1 VKSGDFRQER
11 IIRMSFKTILTVA
24 GLDQGD
30 HDIALAASLCE
41 EVSAHLCVH
50 LVTFAAPP
58 PMGAYAAVVSDAWVQ
73 ERQADSARLEERMA
87 ALAARLSADPV
98 AADIACDCPEIAWAD
113 EAIGRRGRY
122 CDLTLIGPELL
133 AAGTL
138 KEKTIE
144 GALFSSGKPVLLVPE
159 GAAASLEPKR
169 VMVAWDST
177 IEASRA
183 VREALDILK
192 GAEEVRLV
200 LVDPEEGEAGHGDE
214 PGADAALYLA
224 RHGVRVGVDRLPG
237 SGRPVAEVL
246 ARHAGDMDADM
257 IVMGAYGHSRLRQR
271 ILGGVTR
278 SMIENPPLPVL
289 MAR

>member
-1 VKSGDFRQER
+1 
-11 IIRMSFKTILTVA
+11 MSFRTILTVA

-30 HDIALAASLCE
+30 HDIRLAASLCE
-41 EVSAHLCVH
+41 EVSAHLSIHV
-50 LVTFAAPP
+50 VSFAAPP

-73 ERQADSARLEERMA
+73 ERQADAARLEERMA
-87 ALAARLSADPV
+87 AP
-98 AADIACDCPEIAWAD
+98 
-113 EAIGRRGRY
+113 
-122 CDLTLIGPELL
+122 
-133 AAGTL
+133 AGML

-144 GALFSSGKPVLLVPE
+144 GALFSSGKPVLLLPE
-159 GAAASLEPKR
+159 GAAPSLSPER
-169 VMVAWDST
+169 VMVAWDSR

-183 VREALDILK
+183 VREALPILK
-192 GAEEVRLV
+192 GAQEVRLV
-200 LVDPEEGEAGHGDE
+200 LVDPEESEAAHGQE

-237 SGRPVAEVL
+237 SGRPVADVL
-246 ARHAGDMDADM
+246 GRHAGDMGAQM

-278 SMIENPPLPVL
+278 SMIENPPLPIF

>member
-1 VKSGDFRQER
+1 
-11 IIRMSFKTILTVA
+11 MSFRTILTVA

-30 HDIALAASLCE
+30 HDIRLAASLCE
-41 EVSAHLCVH
+41 EVSAHLSIHV
-50 LVTFAAPP
+50 VSFAAPP

-73 ERQADSARLEERMA
+73 ERQADAARLEERMA
-87 ALAARLSADPV
+87 ALAALLSDRGK
-98 AADIACDCPEIAWAD
+98 AADIAGDCAETAWTD
-113 EAIGRRGRY
+113 DVIGRRGRY
-122 CDLTLIGPELL
+122 CDLTLVGPEML
-133 AAGTL
+133 AAGML

-144 GALFSSGKPVLLVPE
+144 GALFSSGKPVLLLPE
-159 GAAASLEPKR
+159 GAAPSLSPER
-169 VMVAWDST
+169 VMVAWDSR

-183 VREALDILK
+183 VREALPILK
-192 GAEEVRLV
+192 GAQEVRLV
-200 LVDPEEGEAGHGDE
+200 LVDPEESEAAHGQE

-237 SGRPVAEVL
+237 SGRPVADVL
-246 ARHAGDMDADM
+246 GRHAGDMGAQM

-278 SMIENPPLPVL
+278 SMIENPPLPIF